1 MPESGGLRGGH
12 LPLARGHRGS
22 RIAGNSRGRCFWVS
36 AESCGANH
44 TGVGAEEQAV
54 TPDEF
59 QEATERQRAAISA
72 SGEAPAERGGEREED
87 D

>member
-1 MPESGGLRGGH
+1 
-12 LPLARGHRGS
+12 
-22 RIAGNSRGRCFWVS
+22 
-36 AESCGANH
+36 
-44 TGVGAEEQAV
+44 VGAEEQAV